1 MVDVHT
7 IQIMQLMC
15 YKIVKIL
22 KLHDRVTQMFEKGNE
37 SSCSASVKAD
47 VVYRNG
53 KGTAPRLALMKF

>member
-1 MVDVHT
+1 
-7 IQIMQLMC
+7 MC